1 MSGRR
6 KFSELTEH
14 FTPKDRKIVEE
25 KRRKC
30 VPRCSGQINPVNCP
44 KRPHKRKLE
53 DRTRQDAD
61 RAFTARDLDILR
73 NAARGNH
80 PYLVIL

>member
-25 KRRKC
+25 KKAKMRA
-30 VPRCSGQINPVNCP
+30 SL
-44 KRPHKRKLE
+44 KRPSKPSESPKAPPQTQVR
-53 DRTRQDAD
+53 RSR
-61 RAFTARDLDILR
+61 
-73 NAARGNH
+73 AARGR
-80 PYLVIL
+80 